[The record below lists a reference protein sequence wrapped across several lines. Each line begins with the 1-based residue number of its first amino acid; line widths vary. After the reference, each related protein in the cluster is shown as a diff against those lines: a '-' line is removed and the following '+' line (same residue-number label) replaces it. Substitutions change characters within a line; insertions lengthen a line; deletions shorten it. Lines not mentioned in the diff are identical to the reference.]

1 MPHSWVHSIYNRTGY
16 KIRAGTTSRPPVPYG
31 LFAESRYSF
40 LSSIAET
47 IEKLNIPPE
56 LVFNTDQTP
65 CLYDSAGQ
73 MTMEKKGKINV
84 PIKGV
89 PEKRNISLTFAMT
102 LAGSFLPIQIL
113 YPGKTD

>member
-56 LVFNTDQTP
+56 LVFNRGG
-65 CLYDSAGQ
+65 YR
-73 MTMEKKGKINV
+73 KKFDRLTKRIEE
-84 PIKGV
+84 GV
-89 PEKRNISLTFAMT
+89 QGAEPHIYKWKEV
-102 LAGSFLPIQIL
+102 
-113 YPGKTD
+113 